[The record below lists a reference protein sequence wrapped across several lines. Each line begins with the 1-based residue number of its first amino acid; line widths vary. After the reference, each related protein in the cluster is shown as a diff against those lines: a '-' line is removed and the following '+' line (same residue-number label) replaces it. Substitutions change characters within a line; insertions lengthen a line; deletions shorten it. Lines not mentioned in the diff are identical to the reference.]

1 MHRTLTLIAAL
12 AAAAPALADVQ
23 ITEWMYNGN
32 EFVEFTNLGPT
43 AVDFTGWS
51 YDDDSRTPGVISLS
65 AFGSVAAGESVILAE
80 LSATDFRANW
90 NLDASVKVIGG
101 NTANLGRN
109 DEINLFDATGALVDR
124 LSYGDQNFP
133 GSIRTQADS
142 GNPTSLAMLADS
154 NSAGW
159 VLSLPGDSFGSVIS
173 ADGAFVAN
181 PGSFALA
188 VPEPASVALLLAGL
202 GVVGAAARRRA

>member
-32 EFVEFTNLGPT
+32 EFVEFTNLGAT